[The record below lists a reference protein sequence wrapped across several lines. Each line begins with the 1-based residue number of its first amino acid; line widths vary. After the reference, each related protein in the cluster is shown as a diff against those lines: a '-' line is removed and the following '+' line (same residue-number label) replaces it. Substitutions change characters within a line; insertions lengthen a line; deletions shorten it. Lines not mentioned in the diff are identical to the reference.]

1 MTLRRCIKGLVFSAA
16 SLVAAAGAMG
26 QTGRY
31 EMLWGAFGPN
41 EPQVQTSQA
50 PLIQRGRAIVLYTG
64 QAGIYPKVWQ
74 GQNVNGGVPVAADI
88 PSHLAKLRIDIEQ
101 NIPSNFDGYAVIDY
115 EDWTVLWDEM
125 PEMYRELTRNVIRAQ
140 YASLTAQQV
149 EEFSKRDHEAAARNF
164 YLQTLNAAKAQRPNA
179 KWGFYG
185 YPRDYHIAHQSELQW
200 LWDASTALYPVA
212 YTVYPM
218 STASPTPFGYASPT
232 YFGDLM
238 QQLVGTSRQLA
249 GNKPVAA
256 FVWCRYH
263 DLNPIFRF
271 QMLNE
276 VDLRQMMRQPR
287 LKGAD
292 AAIFWDYIDS
302 AQDVSEYHA
311 YFSSTL
317 NRVLA
322 DVNSEF
328 NPSSNSQTGGGSG
341 GSGNGVPEPG
351 RDTPPP
357 PPPPAPPAGGSG
369 TANAAPPTSGNTG
382 TYTNTALPGNAWP
395 DPNSL
400 ANGGDGG
407 TPTPGT
413 DPNTQA
419 QQPADPNAPAAGNT
433 DQNPKPGKS
442 EKKPKAVKGVSTKT
456 TSRFASGTA
465 ANGKRMLQRDLDRIA
480 AVKKMEE
487 RKRRAA
493 ERNGTALADAPSGD

>member
-64 QAGIYPKVWQ
+64 QAGLYPKVWE
-74 GQNVNGGVPVAADI
+74 GQNVNGGVPVTADI
-88 PSHLAKLRIDIEQ
+88 NVHLTKLRADIDQ
-101 NIPSNFDGYAVIDY
+101 FIPANFDGYAVIDY
-115 EDWTVLWDEM
+115 EDWDALWVDT
-125 PEMYRELTRNVIRAQ
+125 PEMYREMTRNVVRAQ
-140 YASLTAQQV
+140 YASLTPAQV
-149 EEFSKRDHEAAARNF
+149 EEYSIRDHEAAARNF
-164 YLQTLNAAKAQRPNA
+164 LLQTINAAKAQRPNA
-179 KWGFYG
+179 KWGYYG
-185 YPRDYHIAHQSELQW
+185 YPRLHHIEHLSSMQW
-200 LWDASTALYPVA
+200 LWDASTAFYPVA

-218 STASPTPFGYASPT
+218 SEIRPTPWDHAEPSFFPN
-232 YFGDLM
+232 LM
-238 QQLVGTSRQLA
+238 QTLVGTARQIA

-263 DLNPIFRF
+263 NINPTFQY

-276 VDLRQMMRQPR
+276 TDLRRMMREPR

-292 AAIFWDYIDS
+292 SAIFWDYF
-302 AQDVSEYHA
+302 ATPQQATEYNT
-311 YFSSTL
+311 YFGSLL

-341 GSGNGVPEPG
+341 GSVPEPD
-351 RDTPPP
+351 RDTTPPP
-357 PPPPAPPAGGSG
+357 PPPPGGSGSASAAPPA
-369 TANAAPPTSGNTG
+369 SGNTG

-395 DPNSL
+395 NPNTS
-400 ANGGDGG
+400 ASNGDGG
-407 TPTPGT
+407 EPAPNP

-419 QQPADPNAPAAGNT
+419 QAGDPNAPAAANT
-433 DQNPKPGKS
+433 DQNPKPGKGV
-442 EKKPKAVKGVSTKT
+442 KKPKAVKGVSTKT
-456 TSRFASGTA
+456 NSRFASGTA
-465 ANGKRMLQRDLDRIA
+465 PNGKRMLQRDLDRIA
-480 AVKKMEE
+480 AAQKLEE
-487 RKRRAA
+487 RRRRAA